1 METYEQLAWI
11 PRLDLIESRIRQAER
26 QAENSRE
33 VTEAALEQPR
43 HALLS
48 MAFALVSLVIAYEE
62 AVCRIRARVES
73 KPRTV
78 HMLGLNEDEHRP
90 LAFALDGYLS
100 AARRA
105 QNTVWVYLSKILRV
119 SVPRSLADIIKRIE
133 SSQSNLP
140 ESLQRLIR
148 CYWESSGLR
157 VKQYRDLAEHHAVVS
172 SDSRV
177 TIAPDG
183 QELVYFLLA
192 NNPEAKNYS
201 DLRWQDPEVDALTF
215 VFESFCAYRDFVI
228 ELVAILAKYT
238 IGPRTRWATISFKGP
253 VRFSGS
259 LADLDGVQ
267 VPSLKKLIQIMNKRE
282 EILLS
287 RLESE
292 LSNEAVEPTL
302 IVINNDEIPA

>member
-1 METYEQLAWI
+1 METCEHLARI
-11 PRLDLIESRIRQAER
+11 PSLDLIESRIRQAEGK
-26 QAENSRE
+26 AESSSE

-48 MAFALVSLVIAYEE
+48 MAFALVSLVGAYEE
-62 AVCRIRARVES
+62 AVCRVRARVEN

-78 HMLGLNEDEHRP
+78 HMLQLNEDEHRP

-105 QNTVWVYLSKILRV
+105 QNTIWVYLSKILRV
-119 SVPRSLADIIKRIE
+119 SVPRSLADIVKRIE

-140 ESLQRLIR
+140 ERLQRLTR
-148 CYWESSGLR
+148 CYWESGGRR

-177 TIAPDG
+177 TLAPDG
-183 QELVYFLLA
+183 LELVYFLLA

-215 VFESFCAYRDFVI
+215 VFESFCAYRDFVT

-238 IGPRTRWATISFKGP
+238 TGPSTRQVTISFKGP
-253 VRFSGS
+253 LRFPGS

-267 VPSLKKLIQIMNKRE
+267 LPRLKELIHIMNKRQE
-282 EILLS
+282 MLLS
-287 RLESE
+287 RLERE
-292 LSNEAVEPTL
+292 LSNMAVEPTL
-302 IVINNDEIPA
+302 IVTNDHEMPA